1 MLTLYLTICHQ
12 QVKSFYDTEL
22 KSIPSRQGKVP
33 EFPRW
38 FVRCV
43 QRWLHQQYQK
53 EGMFFLDN
61 AWDDDQN
68 RLKVGVVGIGITSS

>member
-1 MLTLYLTICHQ
+1 MP
-12 QVKSFYDTEL
+12 
-22 KSIPSRQGKVP
+22 IPSRQGKVP

-43 QRWLHQQYQK
+43 QRWLNQQYQK

-61 AWDDDQN
+61 AWDDDNN
-68 RLKVGVVGIGITSS
+68 RLKVSSA